1 MKVKNLNASSKKTK
15 ELIKKYF
22 VELLHEKRE
31 LQFVTV
37 TDLVKKAGIT
47 RSTFYTH
54 YDNIYDVAKEFQ
66 NDTIELLLNED
77 VDIKSINDVN
87 VYIDVIIKN
96 LKENENTYKMLL
108 SSDEPLIFLDKIRK
122 VFIDAAYNCLK
133 NLNINSKYLELDMN
147 FCVDGIV
154 SQILKYFRNNSNYT
168 LDELGFN
175 IKKWFMKIFNEK

>member
-96 LKENENTYKMLL
+96 LKENENT
-108 SSDEPLIFLDKIRK
+108 
-122 VFIDAAYNCLK
+122 
-133 NLNINSKYLELDMN
+133 
-147 FCVDGIV
+147 
-154 SQILKYFRNNSNYT
+154 
-168 LDELGFN
+168 
-175 IKKWFMKIFNEK
+175 